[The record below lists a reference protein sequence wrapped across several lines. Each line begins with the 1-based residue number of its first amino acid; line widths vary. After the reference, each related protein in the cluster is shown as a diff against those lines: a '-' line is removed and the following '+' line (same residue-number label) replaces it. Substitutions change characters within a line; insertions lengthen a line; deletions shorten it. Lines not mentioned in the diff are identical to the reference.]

1 MAAPLLPV
9 PCPPGPRQCW
19 GWSRLEQE
27 CGSQQGPEQRPAQSC
42 SPAPKPAAQSWWT
55 ADRTEHE
62 LHRDFP
68 SPEHVSN
75 TVNGN
80 AGCIK
85 VIPCL
90 LHNNFILLTV
100 RTRHLFQRC
109 CRGRPAVVCSA
120 SRSDLYE
127 EQENVLLVLQWV
139 MATNTLTK
147 EATQKSLSSPV
158 LQEMLRNATFKD
170 RTIRLAGA
178 GGWEGS
184 SYLRQQVSGMREM
197 CYNWTEVAVTTPSL
211 ILWYF

>member
-1 MAAPLLPV
+1 MAAPLLPA
-9 PCPPGPRQCW
+9 PCPPGPCQCW

-27 CGSQQGPEQRPAQSC
+27 CGCQQGPEQRPAQS
-42 SPAPKPAAQSWWT
+42 SAPKPAAQSWWT
-55 ADRTEHE
+55 AVRTEDE

-68 SPEHVSN
+68 SPDHVSN

-80 AGCIK
+80 VGCIK

-120 SRSDLYE
+120 SRSELYR

-147 EATQKSLSSPV
+147 EATQKSLSSV

-184 SYLRQQVSGMREM
+184 SYLRQLREM
-197 CYNWTEVAVTTPSL
+197 CYNWTEVAVTSL
-211 ILWYF
+211 GTENQWLL